1 MSPTCPPRHGYYGT
15 SGPPAQVKAVNDLKV
30 YHANPQA
37 GPPQPS
43 SDVVV
48 IHPGAVLAILDLL
61 PSVSSDSQPEVRP
74 SHSVLSEEILEGT
87 LVRDPCSQCIQT
99 K

>member
-1 MSPTCPPRHGYYGT
+1 MHH
-15 SGPPAQVKAVNDLKV
+15 AQA
-30 YHANPQA
+30 PA

-61 PSVSSDSQPEVRP
+61 PSVSSDSQPEVSP
-74 SHSVLSEEILEGT
+74 SDALGMREV
-87 LVRDPCSQCIQT
+87 
-99 K
+99 